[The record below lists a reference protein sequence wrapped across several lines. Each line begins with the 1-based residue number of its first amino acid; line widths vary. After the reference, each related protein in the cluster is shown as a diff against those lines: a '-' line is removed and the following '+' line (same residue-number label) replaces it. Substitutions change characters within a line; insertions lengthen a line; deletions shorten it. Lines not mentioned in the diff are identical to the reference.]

1 MVLVRLEIAAPWL
14 PWNQG
19 YFKSKEDSWFKNN
32 GFIKLFKIRP
42 TRKSHYLK
50 NINLHYFNSSCS
62 FRMERKTEAFFQLSC
77 SFPPAD
83 KVEERGLAVASII
96 SLFGISYTKWESIV
110 HFWVFSEMEHF
121 TVSAFCG
128 VWQGDKLQTLQQL
141 KADLAT
147 NEMN

>member
-1 MVLVRLEIAAPWL
+1 MALLVLGGERRL
-14 PWNQG
+14 
-19 YFKSKEDSWFKNN
+19 
-32 GFIKLFKIRP
+32 KLSSN
-42 TRKSHYLK
+42 SHVHSHQK
-50 NINLHYFNSSCS
+50 D
-62 FRMERKTEAFFQLSC
+62 Q
-77 SFPPAD
+77 
-83 KVEERGLAVASII
+83 VEERGLAVASIV
-96 SLFGISYTKWESIV
+96 SLFGISYTRWESIV